1 MNWRLKLVLFIANLR
16 KPVDPAT
23 VTDINALRKQLESL
37 SALGNRWLDRPVQVQ
52 KVTDTTADGIPVR
65 IYQNNSQANQRVMV
79 YYHGGGF
86 VLYHLD
92 THDNVCR
99 RLCQMNNCIVVSV
112 DYRLAPEFPYPA
124 AHHDAYTAL
133 QWVIKN
139 IHLYGGNPNNIVVA
153 GDSAGGNLSACMAH
167 RCKQDGIKLKAQVLI
182 YPWIDGKLNNPSI
195 TTNGNGYLLTK
206 ETMFWFQKQ
215 YTPKEEDRCKP
226 DLSPSYQ
233 SDCSGLAPAF
243 VITAQYDPL
252 LDDGRKYAE
261 QLKEAGNQVLYK
273 EYPELVHGFI
283 NLPRV
288 DPMVMTAYNDIQ
300 SFLNSIA

>member
-1 MNWRLKLVLFIANLR
+1 
-16 KPVDPAT
+16 
-23 VTDINALRKQLESL
+23 
-37 SALGNRWLDRPVQVQ
+37 
-52 KVTDTTADGIPVR
+52 
-65 IYQNNSQANQRVMV
+65 
-79 YYHGGGF
+79 
-86 VLYHLD
+86 
-92 THDNVCR
+92 
-99 RLCQMNNCIVVSV
+99 
-112 DYRLAPEFPYPA
+112 
-124 AHHDAYTAL
+124 
-133 QWVIKN
+133 
-139 IHLYGGNPNNIVVA
+139 
-153 GDSAGGNLSACMAH
+153 
-167 RCKQDGIKLKAQVLI
+167 
-182 YPWIDGKLNNPSI
+182 
-195 TTNGNGYLLTK
+195 
-206 ETMFWFQKQ
+206 MFWFQKQ